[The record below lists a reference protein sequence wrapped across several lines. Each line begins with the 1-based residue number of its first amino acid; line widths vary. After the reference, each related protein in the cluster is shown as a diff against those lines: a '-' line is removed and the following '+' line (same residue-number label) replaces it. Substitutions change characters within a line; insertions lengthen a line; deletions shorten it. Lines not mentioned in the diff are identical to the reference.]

1 MSGEGSYEV
10 VDFPPV
16 PCVGEKVRSLE
27 KEEDDT
33 GSKTK
38 LVVVG
43 GIKI

>member
-1 MSGEGSYEV
+1 M

-16 PCVGEKVRSLE
+16 PCVGEKVRSLLE

-33 GSKTK
+33 GSRTK